1 MSSHKVELVIKLP
14 QTFVSISGYLSIF
27 AFPRSPCCH
36 SGSPIYP
43 AILTAVVKGD
53 EPLEADQELIIQ
65 NILPIFITL
74 AFKGV
79 IYLLKYSMTGESHTL
94 RYFWHKTQI
103 IKCGITSLVISF
115 SCCSSASWVS
125 LQCRKTDQ
133 NKLRRK
139 IVIGNRAWRREGDLW
154 KCSHRSHGSAQ
165 LLGWDRAVPIL
176 EISFC
181 FASTSTLYTSQSLCR
196 F

>member
-14 QTFVSISGYLSIF
+14 QTFVSLSGYYSIF
-27 AFPRSPCCH
+27 AFPRCPCCH

-79 IYLLKYSMTGESHTL
+79 IYLLKYSMTG
-94 RYFWHKTQI
+94 
-103 IKCGITSLVISF
+103 
-115 SCCSSASWVS
+115 
-125 LQCRKTDQ
+125 
-133 NKLRRK
+133 
-139 IVIGNRAWRREGDLW
+139 
-154 KCSHRSHGSAQ
+154 
-165 LLGWDRAVPIL
+165 
-176 EISFC
+176 
-181 FASTSTLYTSQSLCR
+181 
-196 F
+196 